1 MKQVT
6 VHLVTRG
13 KLRDSFKGNG
23 ERGGDWEIFE
33 FELSSF

>member
-1 MKQVT
+1 MKQLT

-23 ERGGDWEIFE
+23 ERGGDWEIFK
-33 FELSSF
+33 FELSFF